1 MSSSSRKRPSTRSVG
16 CAASSA
22 LGGASGAGGCRADLR
37 SQAVGDAPRIHA
49 ELVAQGTR
57 CGRTRVAQLMRRA
70 GIAGC
75 HRRWR
80 RIRTTQRDLTAT
92 PAPDLVQRAFT
103 PQAPN
108 ELWVSDITYVPT
120 RQGFLFLAVILD
132 VFSRRVVGWSMAEHL
147 RAELVLAALGMAA
160 LGMAAGKRHPQAGLI
175 HHSDHGCQYTSVAF
189 SEHGHA
195 LGIRCS
201 MGTIGDCYANAMAE
215 SFFATLACELLQ
227 RQTFRTHDEAR
238 SALFEFIASFYNR
251 QRRHSAL
258 GSLSPAAYERRWVP
272 TTPVV
277 A

>member
-1 MSSSSRKRPSTRSVG
+1 
-16 CAASSA
+16 
-22 LGGASGAGGCRADLR
+22 
-37 SQAVGDAPRIHA
+37 
-49 ELVAQGTR
+49 
-57 CGRTRVAQLMRRA
+57 MRRA

-160 LGMAAGKRHPQAGLI
+160 LGMAALGMAAGKRHPQAGLI

-238 SALFEFIASFYNR
+238 SALFEFIRELLQSAAAAFRSGLSF
-251 QRRHSAL
+251 S
-258 GSLSPAAYERRWVP
+258 GSVREEVGSYYTGCRLVLLCLPKRGNFILAMACMF
-272 TTPVV
+272 
-277 A
+277 AH